1 MTCPMMM
8 SLGLYVLNAA
18 DAAEGLRVEAHL
30 PGCPPCQEELR
41 RLGPLPGLLA
51 GVPEDMLVPA
61 RPPDRVAGPPAR
73 AGSRYRTVAVAG
85 VAACLAAAAGAAGGF
100 WLAPGDGGGPPAATV
115 MLRGANLLT
124 HVSATADL
132 TATSWGTSIQLQVH
146 GLPVNVECRLV
157 IRSRAGRTEVAG
169 AWDSWQDGPVS
180 IPASTSWRPSDIASL
195 QVTTATR
202 QLVTI
207 SGTQKTGGTSR

>member
-1 MTCPMMM
+1 MMM

-61 RPPDRVAGPPAR
+61 RPPGRVAGPPAR
-73 AGSRYRTVAVAG
+73 AGSRYQI
-85 VAACLAAAAGAAGGF
+85 
-100 WLAPGDGGGPPAATV
+100 
-115 MLRGANLLT
+115 T

-146 GLPVNVECRLV
+146 GLPANVECRLV

-169 AWDSWQDGPVS
+169 AWDAWQDGPVS

-207 SGTQKTGGTSR
+207 SGTQTTGGTSR